1 MFRLRLKFIVAGLL
15 VLPVIVHATTDHH
28 VGQKN
33 KAFSTATLLIKPGD
47 RVVFENDDQ
56 ITHNVYST
64 QKGKTSFNLKAQA
77 PGVSTSVTFANEGNF
92 EVRCAFHPKMKLLVV
107 VKQ

>member
-1 MFRLRLKFIVAGLL
+1 MSRIRLDLMIAGLL
-15 VLPVIVHATTDHH
+15 VLPAIVHATTDHR

-33 KAFSTATLLIKPGD
+33 KAFSIATLLVRPGD
-47 RVVFENDDQ
+47 RVIFENDDQ
-56 ITHNVYST
+56 ITHNVYSAS
-64 QKGKTSFNLKAQA
+64 KGKTSFNLKAQA
-77 PGVSTSVTFANEGNF
+77 PGVSTSVTFATEGNF